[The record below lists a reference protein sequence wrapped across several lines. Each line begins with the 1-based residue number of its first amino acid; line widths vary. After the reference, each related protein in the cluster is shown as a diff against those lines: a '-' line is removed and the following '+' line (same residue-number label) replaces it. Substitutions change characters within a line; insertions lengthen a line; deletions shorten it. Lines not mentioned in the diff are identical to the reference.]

1 MNTQK
6 MASKGII
13 CFVSA
18 ASSWVI
24 GLLGGWSTSL
34 ETLLI
39 FMTVDYI
46 TGLLCAFVW
55 NVSPKSCDGKFES
68 KSSLK
73 GLFRKGG
80 ILLIIL
86 VGIFN
91 QIVLLL
97 IFKFLFNIGLINN
110 NTFNIFNYSNLS
122 IIIFNLIPMYPLDG
136 YKILNSILE
145 IYLSF
150 KKSLII
156 SLVVNI
162 ITLICFIIFLHFYKT
177 NNYIIIIFLLT
188 MFIKYIKEIR
198 YIFNKFYIERIIYK
212 IDYIGLISVD
222 KLCDIYKNKLN
233 YIKGVN
239 ELEYIKSKCGERV

>member
-1 MNTQK
+1 

-55 NVSPKSCDGKFES
+55 NVSPKSRDGKFES

-86 VGIFN
+86 IAARLELEISAAGNIRTTVI
-91 QIVLLL
+91 
-97 IFKFLFNIGLINN
+97 LFFIANEG
-110 NTFNIFNYSNLS
+110 FS
-122 IIIFNLIPMYPLDG
+122 IIENLGIMGLPLP
-136 YKILNSILE
+136 E
-145 IYLSF
+145 
-150 KKSLII
+150 
-156 SLVVNI
+156 
-162 ITLICFIIFLHFYKT
+162 
-177 NNYIIIIFLLT
+177 
-188 MFIKYIKEIR
+188 FIKSSFSR
-198 YIFNKFYIERIIYK
+198 
-212 IDYIGLISVD
+212 L
-222 KLCDIYKNKLN
+222 
-233 YIKGVN
+233 
-239 ELEYIKSKCGERV
+239 KSSDE